1 MERNIL
7 GYSKHIDNN
16 VSKNAVSKNAKTIFA
31 ILLVNSSAL
40 HQSKVKLRHQTAVEK
55 IIGWLLTRTP

>member
-16 VSKNAVSKNAKTIFA
+16 VSKNAKTIFA
-31 ILLVNSSAL
+31 ILLVNSSAV